1 MVERLS
7 SQDDPST
14 KLATFELKRLI
25 CDPIFRD
32 EFIAR
37 GGLVEITSLIERA
50 SGNTLAYSLEAMAVL
65 MESSSSWDGLDVVF
79 ITRVS
84 SPPSILARS
93 DREQIVNIF
102 ATLPLINI
110 NRPAILILAQLA
122 LYDPNLA
129 PVSEGKKAAQHSTY
143 AYGLGVL
150 WPIIQR
156 TAGFFTVL
164 RDRLSSGDQSLIQAA
179 LRLTNALVRC
189 AVVTRHYE
197 VLEAIEGSEV
207 IKAVIVSLPCST
219 LV

>member
-25 CDPIFRD
+25 SDPIFRN

-84 SPPSILARS
+84 PPRSILTRLDCLYTDRQHLCYPATNQHQPTCDPHTCSISSVRPQSCTRIRREKSSPAFYLCLWSWCPLAHYTTYTRILYRS
-93 DREQIVNIF
+93 
-102 ATLPLINI
+102 T
-110 NRPAILILAQLA
+110 
-122 LYDPNLA
+122 
-129 PVSEGKKAAQHSTY
+129 
-143 AYGLGVL
+143 
-150 WPIIQR
+150 
-156 TAGFFTVL
+156 
-164 RDRLSSGDQSLIQAA
+164 
-179 LRLTNALVRC
+179 
-189 AVVTRHYE
+189 
-197 VLEAIEGSEV
+197 
-207 IKAVIVSLPCST
+207 
-219 LV
+219 